1 MAAKSISFFVFS
13 MAILV
18 TLSVVLTF
26 WFYLLIIFAAAIV
39 IMGAI
44 EYYQYV
50 RWGIFRA
57 SLQRR
62 ISPRSQ
68 PTVDGTTD
76 RKMRNKIQK
85 EWDRRSGFGSAED
98 LR

>member
-1 MAAKSISFFVFS
+1 MAAKPISFFAFS
-13 MAILV
+13 IALLV

-26 WFYLLIIFAAAIV
+26 WFYLLIIFAGVIV
-39 IMGAI
+39 VLGSI

-50 RWGIFRA
+50 RWGMFRA

-62 ISPRSQ
+62 IDPRSQ
-68 PTVDGTTD
+68 PTVDSTTD
-76 RKMRNKIQK
+76 RKMRDRIQR
-85 EWDRRSGFGSAED
+85 EWDRRSGFGGAED